1 MAKPKKS
8 VDGSVEIGSA
18 ERRIE
23 FKPRKFKF
31 SEKQKK
37 LLEICLNPETKIV
50 FVTGPAGSSKAQPL
64 SEPILTPNGWV
75 NMGDIKKGDLVMTP
89 HGTPTEVEG
98 VFPQGS
104 KEVFKIEFNDGSFT
118 HCCDDHLWLTQ
129 TNAERYSRKKV
140 KGGRIKNEKIGQV
153 RSLKEIRESL
163 YVSGTTRLNHYIP
176 ITQPVQFEPKH
187 HLIHPYLLGALI
199 GDGGLTIGTRFTTA
213 DKEIVESF
221 EKLLPSNHSI
231 RTYKDQYA
239 FSIVGENQKN
249 LCWDEIREMGLN
261 TKSHLKFIPEN
272 YLIDSIENR
281 ISLLQGLMDTDGH
294 TDSERGRA
302 TYTTS
307 SQRLA
312 FDVKALIESLGGV
325 ARITSFSP
333 KFTYL
338 GKKKIGKIAYRVNVS
353 LPSHIIPFSLKRKV
367 EKYKP
372 LTKYFPARAI
382 RSIELIGEE
391 ECQCIMVKDDSH
403 LYLTRDYIVTH
414 NTYMAIYSALNLLAA
429 NKDWDMTYIRSLAE
443 SADRGIGSLP
453 GTVEEKFAP
462 FMIPLEDKMDEII
475 TAPSMINLKKDGVIN
490 AIPVNFIRGSSWT
503 NKIIV
508 CDEAQ
513 NFSKKELITIITRI
527 GENAKLFICGDLMQS
542 DIRSSGFNQ
551 FNELFEGADSEAQGI
566 HVFKFD
572 KDDIYRSEILKF
584 IVGKLEKLDEKV

>member
-50 FVTGPAGSSKAQPL
+50 FVTGPAGSSK
-64 SEPILTPNGWV
+64 T
-75 NMGDIKKGDLVMTP
+75 
-89 HGTPTEVEG
+89 
-98 VFPQGS
+98 F
-104 KEVFKIEFNDGSFT
+104 
-118 HCCDDHLWLTQ
+118 
-129 TNAERYSRKKV
+129 
-140 KGGRIKNEKIGQV
+140 
-153 RSLKEIRESL
+153 
-163 YVSGTTRLNHYIP
+163 
-176 ITQPVQFEPKH
+176 
-187 HLIHPYLLGALI
+187 
-199 GDGGLTIGTRFTTA
+199 
-213 DKEIVESF
+213 
-221 EKLLPSNHSI
+221 
-231 RTYKDQYA
+231 
-239 FSIVGENQKN
+239 
-249 LCWDEIREMGLN
+249 
-261 TKSHLKFIPEN
+261 
-272 YLIDSIENR
+272 
-281 ISLLQGLMDTDGH
+281 
-294 TDSERGRA
+294 
-302 TYTTS
+302 
-307 SQRLA
+307 
-312 FDVKALIESLGGV
+312 
-325 ARITSFSP
+325 
-333 KFTYL
+333 
-338 GKKKIGKIAYRVNVS
+338 
-353 LPSHIIPFSLKRKV
+353 
-367 EKYKP
+367 
-372 LTKYFPARAI
+372 
-382 RSIELIGEE
+382 
-391 ECQCIMVKDDSH
+391 
-403 LYLTRDYIVTH
+403 
-414 NTYMAIYSALNLLAA
+414 MAVYSALNLLAA